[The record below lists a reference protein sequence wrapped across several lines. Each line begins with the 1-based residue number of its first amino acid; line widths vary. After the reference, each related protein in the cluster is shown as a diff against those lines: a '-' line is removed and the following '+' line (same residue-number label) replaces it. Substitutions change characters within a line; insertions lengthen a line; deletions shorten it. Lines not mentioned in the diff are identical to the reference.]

1 MVDEWNEV
9 KQRPKKQFKHYDH
22 EEEEKGEQPKKRKW
36 GQKGGNEWAN
46 DPDTEARP
54 HFDADQGA
62 QAVANWEGN
71 PDDTEI
77 HYETISHVCA
87 QAIQKARLEKKLT
100 QAQLAKQV
108 NEKPAVI
115 VEMEAGKARY
125 DAGVVNRIE
134 QALGVQ
140 IPRGRKKKKPAKK

>member
-9 KQRPKKQFKHYDH
+9 KQRPKKQFKHYED
-22 EEEEKGEQPKKRKW
+22 EEEEKFEQPKKKKW
-36 GQKGGNEWAN
+36 GQKGNDWAN
-46 DPDTEARP
+46 DPDTAPRP
-54 HFDADQGA
+54 HFDHDQGA

-77 HYETISHVCA
+77 KYETVSHVCA
-87 QAIQKARLEKKLT
+87 QAIQKARLEKNLT

-115 VEMEAGKARY
+115 VEMESGKARY
-125 DAGVVNRIE
+125 DAGVINRIE
-134 QALGVQ
+134 QVLGVQ
-140 IPRGRKKKKPAKK
+140 IPRGRKKKKSGKK

>member
-9 KQRPKKQFKHYDH
+9 KQRPKKQFKHYED
-22 EEEEKGEQPKKRKW
+22 EEEEKHTQPKKKW
-36 GQKGGNEWAN
+36 GQKGNDWAN
-46 DPDTEARP
+46 DPDTVPRP

-71 PDDTEI
+71 PDDNEI
-77 HYETISHVCA
+77 KYETISHVCA
-87 QAIQKARLEKKLT
+87 QAIQKARLDKKLT

-115 VEMEAGKARY
+115 VEIESGKARY
-125 DAGVVNRIE
+125 DAGVINHIE
-134 QALGVQ
+134 QVLGVQ